1 MFVSVIK
8 FLCYLPF
15 SFCFHLSSTSIRN
28 SPSLFLLSDHLYPVV
43 VSNIFIVMLP
53 YSLLLQ
59 YLPPSGTPFPIAPIR
74 SIVSCYL
81 PSRSSH
87 LLSYLL
93 PSTFLRSTC
102 CTNLIGLRNKT
113 LVTNIRE

>member
-1 MFVSVIK
+1 MFVSDIK
-8 FLCYLPF
+8 FLCYLPS
-15 SFCFHLSSTSIRN
+15 SFCLHHPSTSIRN

-59 YLPPSGTPFPIAPIR
+59 YLPPSRTPFPIFPIR
-74 SIVSCYL
+74 SIVPCYL
-81 PSRSSH
+81 PSHSSH

-93 PSTFLRSTC
+93 PSTSLRSTC
-102 CTNLIGLRNKT
+102 CTNLIGLSNKT
-113 LVTNIRE
+113 LETNIRE